1 MMSLR
6 PAGEETAGL
15 HRILDCRQFHGADE
29 LGVAHRRDLLVGQGP
44 HQAQFAEHLH
54 VLFVMRRRLADR
66 LLAGGRSVEL
76 VAERQPLAQ
85 FELDAAALVGL
96 LEAEHVPLDR
106 AAFGR
111 PAADHAADAVFR
123 HEISSAAPLAIDK

>member
-1 MMSLR
+1 MMSSGR
-6 PAGEETAGL
+6 PARKPPAFTASSIVGNFTVPTSRGS
-15 HRILDCRQFHGADE
+15 RIAAICSSVKART
-29 LGVAHRRDLLVGQGP
+29 
-44 HQAQFAEHLH
+44 AQFAEHLH
-54 VLFVMRRRLADR
+54 VLFVMRR

-123 HEISSAAPLAIDK
+123 HEISSAAPLA

>member
-54 VLFVMRRRLADR
+54 VLFVMRGDLADR
-66 LLAGGRSVEL
+66 LLTGGDDVEV
-76 VAERQPLAQ
+76 VAERQPLTQ
-85 FELDAAALVGL
+85 FGPGATS
-96 LEAEHVPLDR
+96 
-106 AAFGR
+106 R
-111 PAADHAADAVFR
+111 PSHRLQRVCSPA
-123 HEISSAAPLAIDK
+123 

>member
-1 MMSLR
+1 MSSGR
-6 PAGEETAGL
+6 PARKPPAFTASSIVGNFTVPTSRGS
-15 HRILDCRQFHGADE
+15 RIAAICSSVKART
-29 LGVAHRRDLLVGQGP
+29 
-44 HQAQFAEHLH
+44 AQFAEHLH

>member
-1 MMSLR
+1 
-6 PAGEETAGL
+6 
-15 HRILDCRQFHGADE
+15 
-29 LGVAHRRDLLVGQGP
+29 
-44 HQAQFAEHLH
+44 
-54 VLFVMRRRLADR
+54 
-66 LLAGGRSVEL
+66 VEL

-85 FELDAAALVGL
+85 FELDAAALLAL

-111 PAADHAADAVFR
+111 PAADAVFR

>member
-1 MMSLR
+1 
-6 PAGEETAGL
+6 
-15 HRILDCRQFHGADE
+15 
-29 LGVAHRRDLLVGQGP
+29 
-44 HQAQFAEHLH
+44 
-54 VLFVMRRRLADR
+54 MRGGLADR
-66 LLAGGRSVEL
+66 LLAARGDVEL
-76 VAERQPLAQ
+76 VTERQPLAQ
-85 FELDAAALVGL
+85 FEPYPAQRIGG